1 MKKFINI
8 IKNKWL
14 INTSK
19 TILLIIIIFAIFI
32 GINYGVQKLD
42 LSTIDLTQNKL
53 YSLTDDSKEKIKDIE
68 KQVNIYFFG
77 FEEDNSYANLARQYS
92 KINENIKV
100 KIANVSQDTDLYTKY
115 GVDSEDQGVVVA
127 CGEKSKIL
135 SSTDFYTYDYSSN
148 QQIDKTEE
156 TFTSAILNIITDT
169 KPRNLLFNRAF

>member
-19 TILLIIIIFAIFI
+19 TVLLVIIIFAIFI

-42 LSTIDLTQNKL
+42 LNTIDLTENKL
-53 YSLTDDSKEKIKDIE
+53 YSLTNESKEKIKNIQN
-68 KQVNIYFFG
+68 QVDIYFFG
-77 FEEDNSYANLARQYS
+77 FEEDSPYADLAKQYS
-92 KINENIKV
+92 KINKNIKI

-115 GVDSEDQGVVVA
+115 GVDSQDQGIVVA

-135 SSTDFYTYDYSSN
+135 SSSDFYTYDYSSN
-148 QQIDKTEE
+148 QQIDLAEE
-156 TFTSAILNIITDT
+156 TFTSAILNIIADT
-169 KPRNLLFNRAF
+169 KPRSLLFNWSF